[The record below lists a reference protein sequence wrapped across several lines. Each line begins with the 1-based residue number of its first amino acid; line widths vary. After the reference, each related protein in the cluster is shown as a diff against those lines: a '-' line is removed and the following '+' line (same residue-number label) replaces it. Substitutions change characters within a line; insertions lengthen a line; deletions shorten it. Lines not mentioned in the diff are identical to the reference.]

1 MLGRLKTLPLTIILT
16 VLIWMYAEAQ
26 FTSSREDVR
35 ISALTLRVLDSHG
48 NSVGAVATLAVTLQG
63 PKSQIDRIFQE
74 SQGQL
79 GPATDD
85 ELANLTSS
93 PPAPDLNPAPRN

>member
-35 ISALTLRVLDSHG
+35 ISVRITSPSPDITLRVLDSHG

-85 ELANLTSS
+85 ELANLTY
-93 PPAPDLNPAPRN
+93 